1 MDLRHFRSFIAV
13 ADCLHFTRAAELLD
27 ISVPALSKQ
36 IKEAEE
42 VLGTRLLNRTKRAVS
57 LTSAGEI
64 FWVEAK
70 RALEAAE
77 HARESAKRAGRGEL
91 GRIAIGYV
99 ASTAYSGI
107 LQAELDK
114 FRASYPYLEV
124 SLREGGLERLPQLID
139 SGAIDVAF
147 LRPPLTYPV
156 GIEGIV
162 VSRERF
168 VVALHATSP
177 LASAKSIRPAQLA
190 GERFILPEQQSG
202 TLEVGGRGG
211 FHPQIIAR
219 PGRLVAVVTMVSL
232 RMGIAIVPD
241 AVVNRI
247 AIPDVVYREIEG
259 NIVPTEVAVAYR
271 RHEKSPAVRA
281 FIKQLVHGHR
291 ST

>member
-1 MDLRHFRSFIAV
+1 MDLRHFKSFITV
-13 ADCLHFTRAAELLD
+13 ADCLHFTRAAELLN

-42 VLGTRLLNRTKRAVS
+42 ALGTRLFNRTKRTVS
-57 LTSAGEI
+57 LTAAGEI

-70 RALEAAE
+70 RALDAVEQAE
-77 HARESAKRAGRGEL
+77 ESARRAGRGEI
-91 GRIAIGYV
+91 GRIEIGYV

-107 LQAELDK
+107 LQTELDK
-114 FRASYPYLEV
+114 FRNDYPDLDV
-124 SLREGGLERLPQLID
+124 NLREGALERLPQLID
-139 SGAIDVAF
+139 AGTIDVAF

-177 LASAKSIRPAQLA
+177 LSSSKIVQPAQLA

-202 TLEVGGRGG
+202 TLEVGKRGG
-211 FHPQIIAR
+211 FHPQIVAR

-232 RMGIAIVPD
+232 RMGVAVVPD
-241 AVVNRI
+241 AVVNHI
-247 AIPDVVYREIEG
+247 AIPDVVYRDIQG
-259 NIVPTEVAVAYR
+259 SIVPTEIAVAYR

-281 FIKQLVHGHR
+281 IIRQLHGTHR
-291 ST
+291 SA